1 MRFYKKIISASLLL
15 ALLLTGST
23 NVFASETNLETNDET
38 QAYVLN
44 SFTGE
49 QLASVSDFQ
58 INEHRVTFQHDGIN
72 YDFGISG
79 LSIDTSDGMNVD
91 GANYYYGNIGD
102 MVCSVVE
109 YDENYCI
116 QVFDSSK
123 SIFDR
128 KNNSKNNFTI
138 VNGKISNNELST
150 FSVELAKKNV
160 EIEKMQNNSTRG
172 DLHVYISGTTIPFL
186 LSGGSAEGWCNATL
200 RENSNYQ
207 VSSLRYSIA
216 YNWPSDGVSLWYDYM
231 NSNQAYHSPAWPS
244 SKLTNVTGSWI
255 INSYSGAF
263 MAEATI
269 SALVKG
275 APLMWSLYDVS
286 YMNGTHQ

>member
-1 MRFYKKIISASLLL
+1 MRFYKKIISASLSL

-44 SFTGE
+44 SFNGE

-91 GANYYYGNIGD
+91 GAN
-102 MVCSVVE
+102 
-109 YDENYCI
+109 
-116 QVFDSSK
+116 
-123 SIFDR
+123 
-128 KNNSKNNFTI
+128 
-138 VNGKISNNELST
+138 
-150 FSVELAKKNV
+150 
-160 EIEKMQNNSTRG
+160 
-172 DLHVYISGTTIPFL
+172 
-186 LSGGSAEGWCNATL
+186 
-200 RENSNYQ
+200 
-207 VSSLRYSIA
+207 
-216 YNWPSDGVSLWYDYM
+216 
-231 NSNQAYHSPAWPS
+231 
-244 SKLTNVTGSWI
+244 
-255 INSYSGAF
+255 SYSGAF